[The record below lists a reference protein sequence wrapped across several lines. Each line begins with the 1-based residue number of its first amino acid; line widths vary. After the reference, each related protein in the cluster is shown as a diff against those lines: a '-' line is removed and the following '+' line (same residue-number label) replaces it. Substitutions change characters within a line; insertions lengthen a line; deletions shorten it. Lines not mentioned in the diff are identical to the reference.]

1 MTHAHR
7 DYHMTDT
14 PLPTHVAFLHKGRI
28 YFEVLALLHSI
39 ARGFCEEAEKMMKF
53 ATALALLF
61 VVSVTQAIVR

>member
-7 DYHMTDT
+7 NYHMTDT
-14 PLPTHVAFLHKGRI
+14 PMPGRPRTWLSSI
-28 YFEVLALLHSI
+28 KAVVLALLHSI